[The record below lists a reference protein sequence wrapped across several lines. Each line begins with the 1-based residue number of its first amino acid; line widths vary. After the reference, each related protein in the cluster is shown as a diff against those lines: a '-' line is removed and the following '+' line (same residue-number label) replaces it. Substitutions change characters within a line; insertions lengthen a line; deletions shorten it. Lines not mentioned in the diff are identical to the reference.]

1 MYACTIIIIQYDGSR
16 KKSYSMN
23 KFHIFI
29 IRCILGALF
38 AVLLMRFFFPRASLP
53 YSLGLGIFMVGF
65 VYVTEF
71 FRNKKSR

>member
-29 IRCILGALF
+29 IRCILGAVF
-38 AVLLMRFFFPRASLP
+38 AVLLMRFFFPRASLA
-53 YSLGLGIFMVGF
+53 YSVGLGIFMVGT
-65 VYVTEF
+65 VYVTKF